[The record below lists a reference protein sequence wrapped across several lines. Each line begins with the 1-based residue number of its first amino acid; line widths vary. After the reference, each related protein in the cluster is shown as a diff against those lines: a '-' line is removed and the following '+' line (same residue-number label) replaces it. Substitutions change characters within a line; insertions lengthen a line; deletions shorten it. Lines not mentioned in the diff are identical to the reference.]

1 MPLSP
6 PSTWSRRTHTCGE
19 LGMTHVGESVVLN
32 GWVHRRRDQ
41 GGLIFIDL
49 RDRYGVTQV
58 VINRDEN
65 SEAHETI
72 GQTRSEFVLSISGGV
87 RERPSGTSNDELSTG
102 KIEIGRE
109 NQEKLK
115 TSLFGKIWIE

>member
-6 PSTWSRRTHTCGE
+6 PGTWSRRTHTCGE
-19 LGMTHVGESVVLN
+19 LGMAHVGESVVLN

-49 RDRYGVTQV
+49 RDRYGLTQV
-58 VINRDEN
+58 VINRGEN
-65 SEAHETI
+65 SEAHEI
-72 GQTRSEFVLSISGGV
+72 IEQTRSEFVLSISGVV

-102 KIEIGRE
+102 
-109 NQEKLK
+109 
-115 TSLFGKIWIE
+115 